1 MKQQIKNNYIVAA
14 LYWGLISGLL
24 IGLIF
29 SFIYIYVNK
38 YLNHKMYYIGA
49 TSLYSLINTSVII
62 LLIYSF
68 AIGILFFIVDKIR
81 TQKKIVTYLFIS
93 AAHLPIVIWVFIKI
107 NRTQWLDLFSIT
119 GLAINIFIFLIWLLF
134 SFALLKIYRSKM
146 NIKSYSYTLIIILI
160 IAIISVN
167 LLTHFITQKKN
178 NNLTTPNILLITID
192 ALRADHLS
200 CYGYH
205 RKTSPFIDELCSQS
219 VQFEAAITQA
229 PHTYPSLPRMM
240 TSLYDTSLITPLK
253 AHTMAEVLKDKG
265 YISAGIVHNAG
276 AEIKA
281 SNPFEFGGLKQ
292 GFDHFILPEL
302 DSYNSEKQ
310 IYARDKKYTAKW
322 VTHEAINFLNS
333 QRNKKFFLW
342 LHYFDPHD
350 PYAPPEEFDKK
361 FGPNYRGPYN
371 GDVRKTANNFI
382 KLFGISRSVLSAE
395 DRQHIIDLYDGEIA
409 YTDKYIG
416 ILFNELKRLN
426 LLKDTIIVIGSDHG
440 ESLGEHNIWT
450 HGYSLYDT
458 EIRVPLLI
466 YYPSLLPAQKITK
479 VVAQNIDIMP
489 TILAM
494 LDFHIPEE
502 LMGTNLLPIIT
513 NKSSIDDYYS
523 FSSFESLFCIRD
535 WQYKLIVCSEL
546 EMQYEFYNLIEDKNE
561 QFNLYNQKE
570 YKELITKYKKELT
583 KRFPQSQK
591 PNLSMEQIKQ
601 LKSIGYIK

>member
-1 MKQQIKNNYIVAA
+1 MA
-14 LYWGLISGLL
+14 
-24 IGLIF
+24 
-29 SFIYIYVNK
+29 NK
-38 YLNHKMYYIGA
+38 YLNHKMFYISG
-49 TSLYSLINTSVII
+49 TSLNSLINTSVFI
-62 LLIYSF
+62 LLIYCF

-81 TQKKIVTYLFIS
+81 TQRKSIAYLFIS

-107 NRTQWLDLFSIT
+107 NRTPWLDLFSIT
-119 GLAINIFIFLIWLLF
+119 GLTINIFLIFIWLLF
-134 SFALLKIYRSKM
+134 SFALLKIYSAKV
-146 NIKSYSYTLIIILI
+146 NIKSYSHTLMIILI

-167 LLTHFITQKKN
+167 LFTHFITQKKN
-178 NNLTTPNILLITID
+178 ENVNAPNILLITID

-200 CYGYH
+200 CYGYN

-219 VQFEAAITQA
+219 VQFEAAISQA

-240 TSLYDTSLITPLK
+240 TSHYNTSLTTPLK

-265 YISAGIVHNAG
+265 YISVGIIHNAG

-292 GFDHFILPEL
+292 GFDHFIVPEL

-310 IYARDKKYTAKW
+310 IYARDKRYTAKW

-350 PYAPPEEFDKK
+350 PYAPPEEFGKK
-361 FGPNYRGPYN
+361 FASNYRGPYN

-382 KLFGISRSVLSAE
+382 KLFGISRSELSTE

-416 ILFNELKRLN
+416 ILLDELKRLN

-440 ESLGEHNIWT
+440 ESLGEHHIWT

-458 EIRVPLLI
+458 EIRVPLII
-466 YYPSLLPAQKITK
+466 YYPSLLSAQKITN

-489 TILAM
+489 TVLAM
-494 LDFHIPEE
+494 LGFQIPKE

-513 NKSSIDDYYS
+513 NKNSINDYYDYYS

-535 WQYKLIVCSEL
+535 RQYKLIVCSEL

-570 YKELITKYKKELT
+570 YTELINKYKRELT
-583 KRFPQSQK
+583 KKFPQSLK